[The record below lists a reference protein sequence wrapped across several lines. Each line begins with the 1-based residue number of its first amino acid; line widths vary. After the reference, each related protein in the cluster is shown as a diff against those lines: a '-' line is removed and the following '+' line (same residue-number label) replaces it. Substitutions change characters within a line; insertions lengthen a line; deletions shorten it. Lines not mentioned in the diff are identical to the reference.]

1 MLAALMSALRVP
13 DIRNRI
19 LFLFGGFAIFVFTIH
34 VTVPGVNRE
43 LWQTLLETGNLGGF
57 LGMFTGGALNNF
69 SICAMGITPYIN
81 ASIIMQLLTIVVPQ
95 IEKMAKEEGEEGRKK
110 ISHYTRILTIVLA
123 FIQSSTMVYG
133 LSVYRAE
140 NGATIFK
147 QWGNMGYQ
155 FLYYAMIV
163 VSITAGTAFLMWLGE
178 QLTDKGI
185 GNGVS
190 MIIFAGIVLRLPH
203 NVIDELTKMQ
213 VGESSVFSFVL
224 FLLFTVALIAVCIL
238 IYQGQRRVP
247 VQYAKRVVGRRV
259 MGGQSTYIPIRVNN
273 AGVIS
278 IIFAISV
285 LYLPMTL
292 IGFVQGKEISNEILR
307 RAIEI
312 IMNLFAHDNL
322 FYNVVYFLLVVFFTY
337 FYSAVTFNIM
347 DISDNMKKYGGF
359 IPGIRPGPKT
369 AQYLERILNRLT
381 FVSAMFL
388 GFIAVIPTYI
398 LSLTGVNLQLGSTS
412 LLIAVGVALEFMQ
425 QIEARL
431 VMRHYQGFM
440 K

>member
-1 MLAALMSALRVP
+1 MLAALVSAFKVP
-13 DIRNRI
+13 DIRKRI
-19 LFLFGGFAIFVFTIH
+19 LFVFGGFAVFIFTVH

-43 LWQTLLETGNLGGF
+43 LWESLLQTGGLGGF
-57 LGMFTGGALNNF
+57 LGMFTGGALNKF

-95 IEKMAKEEGEEGRKK
+95 LEKMAKEEGEAGKKK
-110 ISHYTRILTIVLA
+110 ISQYIRILTIVLA
-123 FIQSSTMVYG
+123 FVQATTMTIG
-133 LSVYRAE
+133 LSRYRAQD
-140 NGATIFK
+140 GQTIFAPIME
-147 QWGNMGYQ
+147 WNNPVYHV
-155 FLYYAMIV
+155 LYYAMV
-163 VSITAGTAFLMWLGE
+163 VFSLTAGTAFLMWLGE
-178 QLTDKGI
+178 QLSDKGI

-190 MIIFAGIVLRLPH
+190 MIIFVGIVLRLPH
-203 NVIDELTKMQ
+203 NVIDTFKIVS
-213 VGESSVFSFVL
+213 VGELRILNLIL
-224 FLLFTVALIAVCIL
+224 FLVITIGLIALNIL

-285 LYLPMTL
+285 LYFPISILGL
-292 IGFVQGKEISNEILR
+292 FQGKNWFVDFALR
-307 RAIEI
+307 YFNHDSI
-312 IMNLFAHDNL
+312 IYNL
-322 FYNVVYFLLVVFFTY
+322 VYFLLVVFFTY
-337 FYSAVTFNIM
+337 FYAAVTFNIM
-347 DISDNMKKYGGF
+347 DIADNMKKYGGF

-369 AQYLERILNRLT
+369 AQYLEKILNRVT
-381 FVSAMFL
+381 FVSAIFL
-388 GFIAVIPTYI
+388 GFIAVVPTVVLAWTKI
-398 LSLTGVNLQLGSTS
+398 SWQLGSTS
-412 LLIAVGVALEFMQ
+412 LLIIVGVALEFMQ